1 MAQKGYVLWHSLFCF
16 QWSGSRLT
24 TADRISDLYQPIL
37 MTSSLRFALLTF
49 CIGLLGMGLHPVEAQ
64 PDRPVE
70 PVFSDEQQAPQVPDS
85 TEADSG
91 WSYDATAR
99 LNVSQAAY
107 KDWQEGGGRN
117 SLAISA
123 ATGGVAQERRG
134 DWLQTHELRLAFG
147 VLNQEDQSLR
157 KAEDQIR
164 YQSSLRYR
172 GEGFFRV
179 FNPTIASQL
188 RTQFA
193 SGFDYGD
200 NPFEGE
206 VEPGDPRLD
215 QEVPIE
221 TSAFFAPAFLT
232 ESIGLTYQPA
242 EILTLRLGT
251 ASKQTIVVEK
261 DFREL
266 YGVDS
271 EALARVEAGAEFA
284 SSLDAQLTENIRY
297 RSDLNAFFAVNQ
309 LEEPPDVLW
318 ENELI
323 LSVNDWLTTNLEF
336 TALYDQNTI
345 DAIQLRET
353 ISVGISFTLL

>member
-1 MAQKGYVLWHSLFCF
+1 M
-16 QWSGSRLT
+16 
-24 TADRISDLYQPIL
+24 D
-37 MTSSLRFALLTF
+37 SSLRFALLTF
-49 CIGLLGMGLHPVEAQ
+49 LIALLGGGLHLAGAQ
-64 PDRPVE
+64 PERPVE
-70 PVFSDEQQAPQVPDS
+70 PVFSDEQEAPKVPDS
-85 TEADSG
+85 TEADTG
-91 WSYDATAR
+91 WTYDATAR

-107 KDWQEGGGRN
+107 KDWQEGGGLN
-117 SLAISA
+117 SLSISA
-123 ATGGVAQERRG
+123 ATGAVAQERQG
-134 DWLQTHELRLAFG
+134 DWLQLHEVRLAFG
-147 VLNQEDQSLR
+147 VLNQEDQALR

-164 YQSSLRYR
+164 YQSSLRYQ
-172 GEGFFRV
+172 GDGFFRV
-179 FNPTIASQL
+179 FNPTVAGQL

-193 SGFDYGD
+193 SGFDYGDD

-215 QEVPIE
+215 QQEPPFE
-221 TSAFFAPAFLT
+221 TSSFFAPAFLT

-242 EILTLRLGT
+242 EILTLRLGA
-251 ASKQTIVVEK
+251 ASKQTIVVEE

-284 SSLDAQLTENIRY
+284 SSLDARLTENIRY

-318 ENELI
+318 ENEVI

-336 TALYDQNTI
+336 TALYDQTTI

-353 ISVGISFTLL
+353 ISVGVSFTLL

>member
-1 MAQKGYVLWHSLFCF
+1 MSLWHSLFCF
-16 QWSGSRLT
+16 QQSGPGLT
-24 TADRISDLYQPIL
+24 TTDCILASQQPIP
-37 MTSSLRFALLTF
+37 MDSSLRAVLLTF
-49 CIGLLGMGLHPVEAQ
+49 CIGLLGVGLHPAGAQ
-64 PDRPVE
+64 PERPVE
-70 PVFSDEQQAPQVPDS
+70 PVFPDEQQTPKVPDS

-107 KDWQEGGGRN
+107 KDWQEGGGLN
-117 SLAISA
+117 SLTISA

-134 DWLQTHELRLAFG
+134 EWLQTHELRLAFG
-147 VLNQEDQSLR
+147 VLNQENQALR
-157 KAEDQIR
+157 KSEDQIR
-164 YQSSLRYR
+164 YQSSVRYQ
-172 GEGFFRV
+172 GDGFFRV
-179 FNPTIASQL
+179 FNPTVATQL

-193 SGFDYGD
+193 SGFNYSE

-215 QEVPIE
+215 QETPVE
-221 TSAFFAPAFLT
+221 TSSFFAPAFLT

-242 EILTLRLGT
+242 EVLTLRLGT
-251 ASKQTIVVEK
+251 ASKQTIVVED

-284 SSLDAQLTENIRY
+284 SSLDAQLSENIRY

-336 TALYDQNTI
+336 TALYDQTTI